1 MNGCPCEI
9 FKVFWTENDS
19 TWGGLEPPTFE
30 IMPNALT
37 IWDIRPRHLLSHVF
51 EYWQY
56 TLTIYVIHNIDDKSC
71 HRDEVFNQQQYQ
83 VIWRPHEFNGGVFI
97 YPCPNLS
104 TIYTTVQSKLEKY
117 PFWILIDEIM
127 FLYLVHPC
135 ELPTCSSYYVSF
147 VYHFIY
153 TDKNNCRTT
162 LIEELFLQYRRL
174 VHFDIQMATNG
185 GQLLHM
191 YCRRLWCS
199 IRNE

>member
-1 MNGCPCEI
+1 MKCQLCAGNSIRFRHMNGCPCEI

-56 TLTIYVIHNIDDKSC
+56 TLTIYAIHNIDDKSC

-83 VIWRPHEFNGGVFI
+83 VICRPHEFNGGVII

-127 FLYLVHPC
+127 FLYMTRPVPLGFFINKFPLWDGAGLWPIKVSQAC
-135 ELPTCSSYYVSF
+135 PT
-147 VYHFIY
+147 
-153 TDKNNCRTT
+153 
-162 LIEELFLQYRRL
+162 
-174 VHFDIQMATNG
+174 G
-185 GQLLHM
+185 
-191 YCRRLWCS
+191 
-199 IRNE
+199 